1 MINCRYFEACSAPLC
16 PQLSKTM
23 LKALFWFSDEDV
35 CKNKKVT
42 VDWLERQRELKKK
55 HRNGTFVRF
64 SYEHLECG

>member
-1 MINCRYFEACSAPLC
+1 
-16 PQLSKTM
+16 M